1 MMILTAKVSK
11 GKLAAALLL
20 LVAVVVLAVVLLH
33 RPSAAGAE
41 SSASPGTPAEVR
53 TNDDRV
59 AFLASYGWEVTAE
72 PVKTQEVR
80 IPSDPSEVFDRYN
93 RLQISQGYDLS
104 RYAGETV
111 RRYVYEITNY
121 PDAEGSYCATLL
133 VRDGSVIGGDVSSQA
148 AGGVMHGFRM
158 PAAAGGT
165 ADAASADAELPDGA
179 SVSATG

>member
-11 GKLAAALLL
+11 GKLVAALLL

-104 RYAGETV
+104 TYAGETV

-121 PDAEGSYCATLL
+121 PDAEGSFYATLL
-133 VRDGSVIGGDVSSQA
+133 VRDGSVIGGDVSSQTK
-148 AGGVMHGFRM
+148 GGVMHGFRM
-158 PAAAGGT
+158 PAAAS
-165 ADAASADAELPDGA
+165 AASAAAELPDSA